1 MPVAH
6 FPKEPKAWPFGRNAM
21 KSRTLV
27 EGRERTFVLILD
39 SAEEAFGAISKF
51 ANRET
56 SPARP

>member
-1 MPVAH
+1 
-6 FPKEPKAWPFGRNAM
+6 M